1 MTETLMHIEIDEHM
15 DVSLINCYNLQDI
28 SYIFEMK
35 IYAKHFNIENYLL
48 KTVQSVIKKQV

>member
-28 SYIFEMK
+28 SYIFENE
-35 IYAKHFNIENYLL
+35 NICQAFQHRELSTKNC
-48 KTVQSVIKKQV
+48 TISH